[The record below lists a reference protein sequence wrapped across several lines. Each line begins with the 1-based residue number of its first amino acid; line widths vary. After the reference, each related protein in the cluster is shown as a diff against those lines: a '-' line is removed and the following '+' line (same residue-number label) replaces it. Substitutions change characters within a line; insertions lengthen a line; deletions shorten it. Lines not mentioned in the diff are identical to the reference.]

1 VKRGAA
7 VKKVV
12 FTILIVSLAIGLPF
26 MVLDFLYKGAKEFRV
41 PEELEKL
48 VVDLGTGERDG
59 ELLLERYLPVPST
72 VELFF
77 QSNTE
82 GPKHLRL
89 KSEGEMLGRTTPE
102 VGFVVGRYTGTQ
114 SASASL
120 VLAPGRYAL
129 YLTSGKEEGQLIV
142 GYREIPID
150 QAEFARLSKI
160 HGGDL
165 NNPPSGYKDVYSAH
179 LAGLDAHDEAI
190 YTISTEKALDLGLSI
205 YTSAQQ
211 GTVSVDFVG
220 STFRFLGLVS
230 TEHRMCDQL
239 ELTLPRGEYQV
250 KLSCQEADGQ
260 LYVFLKEGP

>member
-1 VKRGAA
+1 MGLQRPFFSSNLHHICRLRFTKRVLSCSRRAPFFDSLSPPRAVFFCVGQELAENRPITGVKRGAA

-89 KSEGEMLGRTTPE
+89 KSEGEML
-102 VGFVVGRYTGTQ
+102 
-114 SASASL
+114 
-120 VLAPGRYAL
+120 
-129 YLTSGKEEGQLIV
+129 
-142 GYREIPID
+142 
-150 QAEFARLSKI
+150 
-160 HGGDL
+160 
-165 NNPPSGYKDVYSAH
+165 
-179 LAGLDAHDEAI
+179 
-190 YTISTEKALDLGLSI
+190 
-205 YTSAQQ
+205 
-211 GTVSVDFVG
+211 
-220 STFRFLGLVS
+220 
-230 TEHRMCDQL
+230 
-239 ELTLPRGEYQV
+239 
-250 KLSCQEADGQ
+250 
-260 LYVFLKEGP
+260 